1 MAEGLCF
8 NSRDLPVNTSA
19 TGSRAW
25 VLLYA
30 KSCALA
36 RQAGSTLYCGRLFL
50 LTVVCL
56 PSWQSPLLR
65 RHYCNCSCP
74 TYLGTPSPPPTEPK
88 HKAPPHR
95 PCQSR
100 CNSADPVGHAQQRVK
115 CARPEPYLSRRAVG
129 LHVCPAAKAS
139 SRPKPLTAIRGQ
151 QTHTTHTYVC
161 RMATAP
167 LIDMPAIGVL
177 TIGAAQQHLRYT
189 MRRMTHSSTEVESPA
204 TTFTSSSSSSLTP
217 SGSFAL
223 SCHGK
228 AAPLSAVHFP
238 PSPW

>member
-1 MAEGLCF
+1 MCF

-88 HKAPPHR
+88 HKARPDPPIAHVKVGATPQTPWATPSNESSARVLNRTYHAEQWGCTSAPPPRPAPGQSHLPLSEDSKRIPHTRMYVEWPPH
-95 PCQSR
+95 P
-100 CNSADPVGHAQQRVK
+100 
-115 CARPEPYLSRRAVG
+115 
-129 LHVCPAAKAS
+129 
-139 SRPKPLTAIRGQ
+139 
-151 QTHTTHTYVC
+151 
-161 RMATAP
+161 
-167 LIDMPAIGVL
+167 
-177 TIGAAQQHLRYT
+177 
-189 MRRMTHSSTEVESPA
+189 
-204 TTFTSSSSSSLTP
+204 
-217 SGSFAL
+217 
-223 SCHGK
+223 
-228 AAPLSAVHFP
+228 
-238 PSPW
+238 

>member
-1 MAEGLCF
+1 VFQLAGLACQHVCNWVESLGTTVRKVLCIGPPGGVNVVLRAPLLTYCCLF
-8 NSRDLPVNTSA
+8 TVLAIPPSEETLLQLLLSDLPGHSIATPNRAKAQSA
-19 TGSRAW
+19 PR
-25 VLLYA
+25 
-30 KSCALA
+30 
-36 RQAGSTLYCGRLFL
+36 
-50 LTVVCL
+50 
-56 PSWQSPLLR
+56 
-65 RHYCNCSCP
+65 
-74 TYLGTPSPPPTEPK
+74 
-88 HKAPPHR
+88 PPHR